1 MADQRE
7 GGAYERQ
14 SVVGRTPVLE
24 LLRSGPAADTL
35 YRQQGEAQGSLR
47 LIIALAQERKIP
59 IKRVNDQKLSAI
71 AGGAS
76 HQGVAAALPG
86 HPYATMEDVWAKARD
101 EPLFLI
107 VADEIEDPHNLGAI
121 IRTAEAAGA
130 HGVLIPS
137 RRSVSLT
144 PVVAKCAA
152 GALEYMPVVRV
163 TNLVSAIRE
172 LKERGVWVYAADMDG
187 EDYRACNMDGAAALV
202 IGSEGR
208 GVGRLVKESCDKV
221 VSLPMYGRT
230 NSLNASV
237 AGGILMYEIARQRS
251 AAKRG

>member
-1 MADQRE
+1 
-7 GGAYERQ
+7 
-14 SVVGRTPVLE
+14 
-24 LLRSGPAADTL
+24 
-35 YRQQGEAQGSLR
+35 
-47 LIIALAQERKIP
+47 
-59 IKRVNDQKLSAI
+59 
-71 AGGAS
+71 
-76 HQGVAAALPG
+76 
-86 HPYATMEDVWAKARD
+86 MEDVWAKAGD

-208 GVGRLVKESCDKV
+208 GVGRRVKESCDKV